1 MGSFTY
7 LITGTLWFL
16 AKFIVTGAIAVAGVL
31 AGAKYRKTKDLKA
44 KKAEV

>member
-7 LITGTLWFL
+7 LMTGTLWFL
-16 AKFIVTGAIAVAGVL
+16 LKFICTGAIAFAGVM
-31 AGAKYRKTKDLKA
+31 AGAKYRKNKDLKA